1 MAPQNPNPPPWW
13 PEYSDGCSGPILMRL
28 LYRAD
33 CVDHD
38 EDYWY
43 GGTVED
49 KMRSDNGLY
58 ESMCARKGLRGVLAR
73 NGYARLCWTGVRFG
87 TYNYPPGHP
96 DRSDSGIYVEA
107 FNWEPAYP
115 DGWQS

>member
-1 MAPQNPNPPPWW
+1 VAAQDPNPPPWK

-28 LYRAD
+28 LYRDD

-38 EDYWY
+38 EGYWF

-49 KMRSDNGLY
+49 KMRLDDKLY
-58 ESMCARKGLRGVLAR
+58 NDMCKRKGLRGVLAR
-73 NGYARLCWTGVRFG
+73 NGYARLCWTGLRFG

-96 DRSDSGIYVEA
+96 DRSGGMYAET
-107 FNWEPAYP
+107 FNWLGPGMP
-115 DGWQS
+115 KS